1 MIIYYLFY
9 LFIIFSYFLYI
20 YIFRFQYFM
29 KNETN
34 KCSARLLVNGT
45 TAVSG
50 EQILPLRGN
59 LPRHANLHLGGIP
72 LVFSHYFA
80 HVSMGF
86 TGCMNSLKV
95 VFFNIIYMCV
105 TIYI

>member
-1 MIIYYLFY
+1 
-9 LFIIFSYFLYI
+9 
-20 YIFRFQYFM
+20 M

-50 EQILPLRGN
+50 EQMLPLHGILPRY
-59 LPRHANLHLGGIP
+59 ANLHLGGIP
-72 LVFSHYFA
+72 MVFSHHFA

-95 VFFNIIYMCV
+95 CFILQYVWKY
-105 TIYI
+105 

>member
-1 MIIYYLFY
+1 MHCIRL
-9 LFIIFSYFLYI
+9 LYI
-20 YIFRFQYFM
+20 CRFQYFM

-50 EQILPLRGN
+50 EQTLPLRGS

-95 VFFNIIYMCV
+95 RLS
-105 TIYI
+105 YICICIFESIRKIKKHVLLI

>member
-1 MIIYYLFY
+1 
-9 LFIIFSYFLYI
+9 
-20 YIFRFQYFM
+20 M

-86 TGCMNSLKV
+86 TGCMDSLKV
-95 VFFNIIYMCV
+95 RPFINMLIVSEKLKILFYFNIDKRY
-105 TIYI
+105 TTSFHS

>member
-1 MIIYYLFY
+1 
-9 LFIIFSYFLYI
+9 
-20 YIFRFQYFM
+20 M

-45 TAVSG
+45 TAISG
-50 EQILPLRGN
+50 EQILPLHGH
-59 LPRHANLHLGGIP
+59 LPQHANLHLGGIP

-86 TGCMNSLKV
+86 TGCMNLLKV
-95 VFFNIIYMCV
+95 VYFFFNIYIYTM
-105 TIYI
+105 YILKISKKFKVIFYFINVGE

>member
-1 MIIYYLFY
+1 
-9 LFIIFSYFLYI
+9 
-20 YIFRFQYFM
+20 M

-86 TGCMNSLKV
+86 TGCMDSLKV
-95 VFFNIIYMCV
+95 SSFYKHVGSVRKIKNFILFRCYR
-105 TIYI
+105 